1 MSNFRNLL
9 IIVAIGAAALGGV
22 FLLNLINSNNA
33 IDTSSANVF
42 NIVGL
47 SQVEDDVLYSNK
59 IVVDINSQILTTERV
74 SAGSLE
80 ISYDKNSLEVEDI
93 IMPANIIAVNQKV
106 DSAEGKI
113 TIDISSTNTAG
124 FNNVANLA
132 RVVFTKKTQLPT
144 QTSIILLPSSTL
156 GSPNTLDSQEKSLS
170 ISI

>member
-33 IDTSSANVF
+33 IDTSSANVY
-42 NIVGL
+42 NIIGL
-47 SQVEDDVLYSNK
+47 SQVEDDVLYFNK
-59 IVVDINSQILTTERV
+59 VVVDVNSQILTSEKV
-74 SAGSLE
+74 SMGTLE